1 MVKLKWQK
9 MPNIAFGKDGY
20 SHVPCLSHYW
30 PIDYSS
36 SLQCRWS
43 LEVPNSTYME
53 QRDKSTWNFAK
64 GTDKSS
70 LFDDS
75 QTRADS
81 LMFQRAKV
89 SLYYACK
96 FHQARLYPE
105 YKVSPRLPFTLVL
118 LPMIMQGNT
127 KKIRKN
133 AENGKPNYSDPNT
146 CYIKELFCQRW
157 SNFIMPREIQDIQ
170 EKTKDWP
177 SILIMHIA
185 TILISAKIW
194 NCSRPPKRTPKSAWI
209 HNKKCLNSQ
218 KNSPKWPKCCAR
230 NVKK

>member
-1 MVKLKWQK
+1 M
-9 MPNIAFGKDGY
+9 NISFAF
-20 SHVPCLSHYW
+20 SW
-30 PIDYSS
+30 SS
-36 SLQCRWS
+36 SSDKRCKILRLGRMPKVMCDVYHIIDPSITLQCKWS
-43 LEVPNSTYME
+43 LEVLKSTHME

-81 LMFQRAKV
+81 LMFQSAKV

-133 AENGKPNYSDPNT
+133 TENGKPNYSDPIHLL
-146 CYIKELFCQRW
+146 YKRI
-157 SNFIMPREIQDIQ
+157 
-170 EKTKDWP
+170 
-177 SILIMHIA
+177 ILAKVKQFYHAKRNSGRPHI
-185 TILISAKIW
+185 
-194 NCSRPPKRTPKSAWI
+194 C
-209 HNKKCLNSQ
+209 H
-218 KNSPKWPKCCAR
+218 
-230 NVKK
+230 

>member
-1 MVKLKWQK
+1 
-9 MPNIAFGKDGY
+9 
-20 SHVPCLSHYW
+20 
-30 PIDYSS
+30 
-36 SLQCRWS
+36 
-43 LEVPNSTYME
+43 ME
-53 QRDKSTWNFAK
+53 QRDKSTWNFGK

-81 LMFQRAKV
+81 LMFQSAKV

-133 AENGKPNYSDPNT
+133 TENGKPNYSDPNT
-146 CYIKELFCQRW
+146 YIYDRIILPKVKQFYHAK
-157 SNFIMPREIQDIQ
+157 SNAGYPR
-170 EKTKDWP
+170 
-177 SILIMHIA
+177 
-185 TILISAKIW
+185 
-194 NCSRPPKRTPKSAWI
+194 
-209 HNKKCLNSQ
+209 
-218 KNSPKWPKCCAR
+218 
-230 NVKK
+230 

>member
-1 MVKLKWQK
+1 MFIVYH
-9 MPNIAFGKDGY
+9 I
-20 SHVPCLSHYW
+20 
-30 PIDYSS
+30 IDPSITR
-36 SLQCRWS
+36 QCRWS

-64 GTDKSS
+64 GTDQSS

-81 LMFQRAKV
+81 LMFQSAKV

-96 FHQARLYPE
+96 FHQAWLYPE

-133 AENGKPNYSDPNT
+133 TENGKPNYSDPNI
-146 CYIKELFCQRW
+146 YIKELFCQRW

-177 SILIMHIA
+177 SILIMHM
-185 TILISAKIW
+185 
-194 NCSRPPKRTPKSAWI
+194 
-209 HNKKCLNSQ
+209 SQ
-218 KNSPKWPKCCAR
+218 LLLLGKVEYGGGPIFKVVLEC
-230 NVKK
+230 

>member
-1 MVKLKWQK
+1 MFIVYH
-9 MPNIAFGKDGY
+9 I
-20 SHVPCLSHYW
+20 
-30 PIDYSS
+30 IDPSIT
-36 SLQCRWS
+36 LQCRWS
-43 LEVPNSTYME
+43 LEVLNSTSME
-53 QRDKSTWNFAK
+53 QRDKSTWNFGK

-81 LMFQRAKV
+81 LMFQSAKV

-133 AENGKPNYSDPNT
+133 TENGKPNYSDPNT
-146 CYIKELFCQRW
+146 YIYDRIILPSEAILSC
-157 SNFIMPREIQDIQ
+157 Q
-170 EKTKDWP
+170 EKFRQTSYLSLVSLK
-177 SILIMHIA
+177 L
-185 TILISAKIW
+185 L
-194 NCSRPPKRTPKSAWI
+194 
-209 HNKKCLNSQ
+209 
-218 KNSPKWPKCCAR
+218 
-230 NVKK
+230 V

>member
-1 MVKLKWQK
+1 
-9 MPNIAFGKDGY
+9 
-20 SHVPCLSHYW
+20 
-30 PIDYSS
+30 
-36 SLQCRWS
+36 
-43 LEVPNSTYME
+43 ME
-53 QRDKSTWNFAK
+53 QRDKSTWNFGK

-81 LMFQRAKV
+81 LMFQSAKV

-133 AENGKPNYSDPNT
+133 TENDKPNYSDPNT
-146 CYIKELFCQRW
+146 CYIKELFCQR
-157 SNFIMPREIQDIQ
+157 
-170 EKTKDWP
+170 
-177 SILIMHIA
+177 
-185 TILISAKIW
+185 
-194 NCSRPPKRTPKSAWI
+194 
-209 HNKKCLNSQ
+209 
-218 KNSPKWPKCCAR
+218 
-230 NVKK
+230 